1 MLSDEQNQQAMLQL
15 IQENQQLTSYRQ
27 TNQLMLDAVSVLLN
41 AADAAELQYKLL
53 VLVQSVVPFE
63 QAWLIGERSDETP
76 YLRLLSVYPET
87 ATFEV
92 GDWSQ
97 LAPWLTDQSVNLADA
112 QDEPSWALVQWPSL
126 HAFRSLLVQ
135 PIDSAHH
142 RYYLLLMHPQS
153 AAFASNHQE
162 VVRQFS
168 LFVAGLLDR
177 IEVRQLLSENT
188 TLRERQKRMETSL
201 IQAEKMASLGQL
213 AAGVAHELNNPLGYI
228 LSNITTFRSYIQ
240 SYNQLIHLYRQL
252 ATSSGEQASD
262 LQNQINELY
271 RKDDIEFMLED
282 SVELVHDSIEGA
294 MRLRDIISS
303 LRRFSHPDRGQI
315 EVLSINEI
323 LESTVKIIWSEL
335 KNKVTLQYQLC
346 EQPLMVK
353 ANPSQLSQ
361 VFLNLLMNAA
371 QAMDKSPAQ
380 IQITTALVDEQV
392 LIRICDN
399 GCGMSPALQ
408 KRIFEPFYTTKDVG
422 KGTGLGLSLSKA
434 IIEEHQGQID
444 VESTLG
450 RGSCFSIMLPVAG
463 S

>member
-1 MLSDEQNQQAMLQL
+1 MLSHEQIQQNMLQL
-15 IQENQQLTSYRQ
+15 IHENQQLNSYRQ
-27 TNQLMLDAVSVLLN
+27 ANQLMLDAMHALLN
-41 AADAAELQYKLL
+41 SADAAELQQQLL

-63 QAWLIGERSDETP
+63 QAWLVGERDEAPT
-76 YLRLLSVYPET
+76 LRLLSFYPQDQVPEQH
-87 ATFEV
+87 
-92 GDWSQ
+92 DWQQ
-97 LAPWLTDQSVNLADA
+97 LTPWLSDQVVNLFDT
-112 QDEPSWALVQWPSL
+112 QQEPLWAKVQWPAL
-126 HAFRSLLVQ
+126 QACRSLLVQ
-135 PIDSAHH
+135 PINSAHH
-142 RYYLLLMHPQS
+142 RYYLLLMHPQL
-153 AAFASNHQE
+153 AAFDSNHQE
-162 VVRQFS
+162 VIRQYS
-168 LFVAGLLDR
+168 VFVAGLLDR

-188 TLRERQKRMETSL
+188 TLRERQKRMEQSL

-252 ATSSGEQASD
+252 SAASGQGAAD

-271 RKDDIEFMLED
+271 RRDDIEFMLQD

-303 LRRFSHPDRGQI
+303 LRRFSHPDRGQLEI
-315 EVLSINEI
+315 LSINDV

-335 KNKVTLQYQLC
+335 KNKVTLHYQLC
-346 EQPLMVK
+346 EQPLMVR

-392 LIRICDN
+392 MIRICDN
-399 GCGMSPALQ
+399 GCGMSTALQ

-434 IIEEHQGQID
+434 IIEEHQGHID

-450 RGSCFSIMLPVAG
+450 RGSCFSIMLPVA
-463 S
+463 SA

>member
-1 MLSDEQNQQAMLQL
+1 MLSHEQIQQNMLQL

-27 TNQLMLDAVSVLLN
+27 ANQLMLDAVGALLDST
-41 AADAAELQYKLL
+41 DATELQQKLL

-63 QAWLIGERSDETP
+63 QAWLISERGEEAPTM
-76 YLRLLSVYPET
+76 RLLSVYPPA
-87 ATFEV
+87 ATPVLGE
-92 GDWSQ
+92 WQQ
-97 LAPWLTDQSVNLADA
+97 LKPWLTDQVVNLFDTQQEPNWA
-112 QDEPSWALVQWPSL
+112 QVRWPALQTC
-126 HAFRSLLVQ
+126 RSLLVQ

-142 RYYLLLMHPQS
+142 RYYLLLMHRQL
-153 AAFASNHQE
+153 AAFDGKHQE
-162 VVRQFS
+162 VIRQFS
-168 LFVAGLLDR
+168 VFVAGLLDR
-177 IEVRQLLSENT
+177 IEVRHLLSENT
-188 TLRERQKRMETSL
+188 TLRERQKRMEQSL

-252 ATSSGEQASD
+252 ATASGQQKSD

-282 SVELVHDSIEGA
+282 SVELVHDSLEGA

-303 LRRFSHPDRGQI
+303 LRRFSHPDRGQL
-315 EVLSINEI
+315 ELLSINEV

-335 KNKVTLQYQLC
+335 KNKVSLQYQLS
-346 EQPLMVK
+346 EQPLMVN

-371 QAMDKSPAQ
+371 QAMDKTPAQ
-380 IQITTALVDEQV
+380 IQISTELVNGLV
-392 LIRICDN
+392 RIRICDN

-450 RGSCFSIMLPVAG
+450 RGSCFSIMLPVA
-463 S
+463 SA